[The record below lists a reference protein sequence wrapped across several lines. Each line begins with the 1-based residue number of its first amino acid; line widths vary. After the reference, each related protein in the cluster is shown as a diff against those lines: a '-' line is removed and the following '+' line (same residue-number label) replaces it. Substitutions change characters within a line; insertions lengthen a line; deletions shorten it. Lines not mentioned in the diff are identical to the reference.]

1 NEAKLSHA
9 SSPVGVSHSLR
20 CSNSA
25 VSSAGGSAP
34 NTMMSSPARDP
45 MNSALPLS
53 IRAKCSRP
61 RCPGQSTEAGHC
73 TARAAVAPATSPV
86 EASRAMPNTRLEIRR
101 LNRFESVL
109 PIQYSAQ
116 LLPWQRSPTLS
127 AAGGAAGRAAADRS
141 GALVAAAAEQLKA
154 VLAEHPHEDQ
164 VDDDGRARVQRHHE
178 GAKDLRCRVHLV
190 VDDGR
195 EGADEVVEGV
205 KGEAD
210 HEHGGD
216 HDGGLGELSG
226 GIALLAVAG
235 GGGPGGGADHDD
247 DLGVHDHHGAHGAHV
262 DAEEPKRGVDGQE
275 LDKSRRVEGRRAV
288 FADAIGVADP
298 EGDGCSQ
305 QVGAQVD
312 AEDHEGH
319 VDWLLGLVLDREHH
333 RHEALHA
340 DEQEVPHAE
349 DNEDPVEGLGVP
361 QVAGHRVAGAVRQ
374 VGQQVEHVQ
383 QADQRVQAG
392 LMLQQHQRHH
402 LLEALVKNTTRPRMF
417 SIRPMMTIASWNFL
431 KVLIHSGSPVAATGA
446 VVIVVLAEGEASSHN
461 DRPAAEGELRSP
473 AANETQNRAAE
484 SRASNDLSCFASSVP
499 AFSFLHLAIAP
510 PLAPMS
516 YRSATDL
523 LTEPGSSRAPE
534 CLTLSSSGS
543 AGGCSRFGRCGLSD
557 IQRHSSG
564 GHRTTVITRLTSEMA
579 TSGGILDANF
589 VIDTQSSNTELSPG
603 SQDSADSSPD
613 ASSGSDNWRIGHLQ
627 KEGSVIGCMNV
638 FADVMKREFV
648 VLMTDSVIE
657 AFLIEPSQFRAIARR
672 TGCEIEVTRRI
683 LNRRVGAH
691 RWVKYLVLTIK
702 GPTCT
707 AIDQCDR
714 LMVKV
719 FPPYKV
725 RKEYLEPAPVALF
738 VKESYPDNTQL
749 YFNFQRTGATADR
762 LGDMR
767 LQTPFGPDPYRPL
780 ENTPWKYAD
789 WRLFRGM
796 LEPRNLAVE
805 HTIQHVYPEW
815 GTEVSNSVEPEHKW
829 ELAGDYALD
838 LEKRM
843 ALERSVRVKNRKL
856 EAEPLFAEN
865 T

>member
-1 NEAKLSHA
+1 CCHGNGRRRSQPLVVRW
-9 SSPVGVSHSLR
+9 PGRRRPLR
-20 CSNSA
+20 C
-25 VSSAGGSAP
+25 
-34 NTMMSSPARDP
+34 
-45 MNSALPLS
+45 
-53 IRAKCSRP
+53 
-61 RCPGQSTEAGHC
+61 
-73 TARAAVAPATSPV
+73 
-86 EASRAMPNTRLEIRR
+86 
-101 LNRFESVL
+101 
-109 PIQYSAQ
+109 
-116 LLPWQRSPTLS
+116 
-127 AAGGAAGRAAADRS
+127 
-141 GALVAAAAEQLKA
+141 LVAAAAEQLKA

-235 GGGPGGGADHDD
+235 GGGPVAARITMMI
-247 DLGVHDHHGAHGAHV
+247 L
-262 DAEEPKRGVDGQE
+262 RGVDGQE

-446 VVIVVLAEGEASSHN
+446 VVITREQRSAHILAIDYCLSRNSC
-461 DRPAAEGELRSP
+461 LSP
-473 AANETQNRAAE
+473 FPTMAAANETPEPSCREQSFKRLVLLCVFSSCILVPSPRHRAA
-484 SRASNDLSCFASSVP
+484 LG
-499 AFSFLHLAIAP
+499 
-510 PLAPMS
+510 PMS

-523 LTEPGSSRAPE
+523 LTERAPP
-534 CLTLSSSGS
+534 
-543 AGGCSRFGRCGLSD
+543 ARPKMQCGLSD

-613 ASSGSDNWRIGHLQ
+613 ASSGSDNWR
-627 KEGSVIGCMNV
+627 GS
-638 FADVMKREFV
+638 FV

-780 ENTPWKYAD
+780 LENTPWKYAD

-829 ELAGDYALD
+829 ELAGRLRAGLGEADGS
-838 LEKRM
+838 
-843 ALERSVRVKNRKL
+843 LERSVRVKNRKL
-856 EAEPLFAEN
+856 EAEP
-865 T
+865 